1 MCWEVSLEEREWK
14 VRHPHRHLVKKERNA
29 EVMTRTSTID
39 QELVVQAK
47 LQVNAF
53 AVPNTGVVKI
63 THSSL

>member
-14 VRHPHRHLVKKERNA
+14 VRHPLRHLVKKKNIT

-47 LQVNAF
+47 SQVNAF
-53 AVPNTGVVKI
+53 AVLNTGVVKI